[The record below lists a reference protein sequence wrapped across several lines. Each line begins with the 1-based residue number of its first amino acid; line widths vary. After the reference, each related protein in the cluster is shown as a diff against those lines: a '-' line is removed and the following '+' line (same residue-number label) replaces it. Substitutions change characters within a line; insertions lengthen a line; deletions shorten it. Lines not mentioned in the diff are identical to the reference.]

1 MQQNISSGAVEMQ
14 QRRQRRQRWWT
25 GGSEIRRGR
34 QRWLM
39 LHMIFQESADAAVEA
54 SEVPGEVEVEEAVEV
69 MEAEEELEASEVVGG
84 GERRKCFTP

>member
-1 MQQNISSGAVEMQ
+1 
-14 QRRQRRQRWWT
+14 
-25 GGSEIRRGR
+25 
-34 QRWLM
+34 M
-39 LHMIFQESADAAVEA
+39 LHIIFQESADAAVEA